1 MGHSERRQ
9 AIRQHTRLAPDAN
22 EYVGTS
28 APHTCVEQA
37 CGRGTKKMKMKKK
50 TMTMKTKKER
60 CEDACNKTME
70 VNYKYTCSVC
80 SWW

>member
-22 EYVGTS
+22 EYVETS

-37 CGRGTKKMKMKKK
+37 CGRETKKMKKKKKK

-60 CEDACNKTME
+60 CRRCMQ
-70 VNYKYTCSVC
+70 
-80 SWW
+80 